1 MNKTHKALIYL
12 RPNCEWY
19 QVGDDLEGIVWV
31 KPENTTTPTQA
42 EIEDAIKEIESQEL
56 LAAEQA
62 ASNKAAVLSKIG
74 LTADEVAALLG

>member
-1 MNKTHKALIYL
+1 MNKTHKALMLL

-19 QVGDDLEGIVWV
+19 QIGDDLEGIVWV

-42 EIEDAIKEIESQEL
+42 EIKDAIKEIESQEL

-62 ASNKAAVLSKIG
+62 ASNKAALLNKLGITEDEARLLLS
-74 LTADEVAALLG
+74 